1 LGLFLTPHVVTR
13 GLHGSFGMR
22 LGCGTSPSS
31 LDQHQLAKPKRKA
44 NAIGV
49 RVGTWDNYGFAFT
62 RCGSN

>member
-1 LGLFLTPHVVTR
+1 
-13 GLHGSFGMR
+13 MR